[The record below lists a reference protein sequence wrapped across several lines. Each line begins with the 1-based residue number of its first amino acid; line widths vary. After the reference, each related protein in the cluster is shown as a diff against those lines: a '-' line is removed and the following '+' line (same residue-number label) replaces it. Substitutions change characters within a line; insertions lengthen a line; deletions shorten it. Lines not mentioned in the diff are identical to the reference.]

1 MKKDWKEIVWEKEVI
16 KIPTNETNEY
26 LKFKN
31 QYHMFHIVDPS
42 PWPLLTS
49 LSALGTCIGAVL
61 YFHAYFNGVSTLC
74 SSLFF
79 LIYILFAWFRDIIH
93 EATIQGCHTLQVQA
107 SLRLGFKLFI
117 VSEAMFF
124 FGFFWAFFHASLS
137 PTIEIGGEWP
147 PLGID
152 VLSPLSIPL
161 LNTLILLLS
170 GCSITWSHHAFRAG
184 LRRESLK
191 GLLLT
196 LFLAGYFLFC
206 QLFEYFN
213 ASFDI
218 SDGIYGSVFFMTTGF
233 HGLHVFLGGLFL
245 LAALLRMI
253 YNTFSISHH
262 LGFEMAIWY
271 WHFVDV
277 IWIFLF
283 IWIYCWGN
291 SH

>member
-1 MKKDWKEIVWEKEVI
+1 MNKTLNFLIPVEKE
-16 KIPTNETNEY
+16 TYFNY
-26 LKFKN
+26 KN
-31 QYHMFHIVDPS
+31 QQHFFHIVDPS
-42 PWPLLTS
+42 PWPLLAS
-49 LSALGTCIGAVL
+49 LGCLGTCTGAVL
-61 YFHAYFNGVSTLC
+61 YFHMFNVGFETLIY
-74 SSLFF
+74 SLLF
-79 LIYILFAWFRDIIH
+79 LLYILFGWFRDIIH
-93 EATIQGCHTLQVQA
+93 EGTVQGCHTKQVQQ

-147 PLGID
+147 PLAIE

-184 LRRESLK
+184 LFRESLK
-191 GLLLT
+191 GLAVT
-196 LFLAGYFLFC
+196 LFLAVFFLFC
-206 QLFEYFN
+206 QVFEYFN

-233 HGLHVFLGGLFL
+233 HGLHVFLGGLL
-245 LAALLRMI
+245 LLGAFVRILL
-253 YNTFSISHH
+253 NTFSRSHH

-283 IWIYCWGN
+283 ICIYCWGN

>member
-1 MKKDWKEIVWEKEVI
+1 MNKALNVIIPIKKED
-16 KIPTNETNEY
+16 Y
-26 LKFKN
+26 FSYKN
-31 QYHMFHIVDPS
+31 QQHFFHIVDPS
-42 PWPLLTS
+42 PWPLFTS
-49 LSALGTCIGAVL
+49 LGCLGTCTGAVL
-61 YFHAYFNGVSTLC
+61 YFHMFNIGFETLTF
-74 SSLFF
+74 SLLF
-79 LIYILFAWFRDIIH
+79 LMYIIFGWFRDIIH
-93 EATIQGCHTLQVQA
+93 EGTVQGCHTNQVQQ

-147 PLGID
+147 PLAIE

-184 LRRESLK
+184 LFRESLK
-191 GLLLT
+191 GLAVT
-196 LFLAGYFLFC
+196 LFLAVFFLFC
-206 QLFEYFN
+206 QVFEYFN

-233 HGLHVFLGGLFL
+233 HGMHVFLGGLL
-245 LAALLRMI
+245 LLGAFIRILL
-253 YNTFSISHH
+253 NTFSRSHH

-283 IWIYCWGN
+283 VCIYCWGN